1 MPINMQQAND
11 LKHHLL
17 IAMPS
22 LKDSLF
28 ESTVIYLCEHN
39 EDGAMGLVL
48 NRKLPVEFYDICEQL
63 QIPYKLSANPIVL
76 DGGPV
81 SPEHGFI
88 LHRQTGSWNST
99 FSVDAEAHLTSSKD
113 ILKAIANGT
122 GPQDYIIALGYAGWD
137 KAQLENEL
145 SSNAWLTTEANSEL
159 LFETPID
166 ELYQAALAKIGVSV
180 EFLSSQTGRA

>member
-1 MPINMQQAND
+1 MQQAND

-22 LKDSLF
+22 LKDTFF
-28 ESTVIYLCEHN
+28 EGTVIYMCEHN

-63 QIPYKLSANPIVL
+63 QIPYMLSANPSVL

-88 LHRQTGSWNST
+88 LHRQLGAWGST
-99 FSVDAEAHLTSSKD
+99 FSVDAETHLTSSKD

-122 GPQDYIIALGYAGWD
+122 GPQDYRIALGYAGWD
-137 KAQLENEL
+137 KAQLESEL

-159 LFETPID
+159 LFETPI
-166 ELYQAALAKIGVSV
+166 EEIYQAALAKIGVSV